1 MMETANTRTPTHRM
15 LAVIERG
22 VNFKACAQSLPKAPK
37 PKLLDQ
43 VREAIRTRHYSDRT
57 EKA

>member
-1 MMETANTRTPTHRM
+1 
-15 LAVIERG
+15 